1 MWNFKSLQKPLMALF
16 LLCLFPMGALAQ
28 GTVKGTVV
36 DEAGEAIIGASV
48 QVQGAKTG
56 AITDFNGNFSVQAA
70 SNATL
75 VISYVGY
82 ITETVKVNGRSDIS
96 VVLKEDITTLNDVVV
111 IGYGVQKKSDLTGAV
126 ASVKGEDIKN
136 LSTTDAA
143 AAMQG
148 KVSGVQIINTSGDPT
163 AGASIRV
170 RGYSSNS
177 GSLGPLIIV
186 DGLKVDGI
194 QYLDPTLIESM
205 EVLKDAASA
214 AIYGAQ
220 AGNGVVLIT
229 TKNGSKGQAHV
240 TYSLKAASQRLGKK
254 AELFRAKDYI
264 EYHKYLGD
272 MTETELVN
280 NAYYSQVYYYDV
292 NDAEKTNKM
301 TGIYNDALLQKVK
314 DKEIFLGDGV
324 AGTERFDTDWYD
336 EVFENSW
343 SLQHNITV
351 EGGNDKGR
359 FLAGLGI
366 VNNDG
371 MVKGDKDVY
380 KRFTGQINAEY
391 KFFDWLSVQSNTS
404 IEKYK
409 SKSLSKGYGSF
420 LNAVVSIDP
429 LTPAYIYDTADFG
442 QGLAELWDDGRNPGH
457 VPLPAG
463 YTDENPIWYGTS
475 KYMEEAT
482 ANPLAQR
489 DRSNGYSEGV
499 NVRGSFAANLMP
511 INGLTITS
519 RLGYRIAQ
527 GNSHNYS
534 EPYTLNSMAKSETYS
549 ISASTNASLYYQW
562 ENFANYVKQFGQHNI
577 GAMIGMSFTKNHW
590 DNTSVSSSD
599 TQMILRAKHA
609 ANFRYIDCLNDNGK
623 AHLSVG
629 NTPGDATE
637 LSYFGRLSYSFAD
650 RYFLQF
656 NFRADAFDAS
666 KLSADKR
673 WGYFPSVSAGWTISN
688 EPFFKNAVS
697 TNAVSFLKLRGSWGR
712 NGNVNILSGYKYN
725 ASIGLGGYYNFT
737 ESGSASESAK
747 PNGVSNPDLTWETSE
762 QVDLGLDA
770 RFLNNRLSLTIDW
783 YRKMTK
789 DLLVNITP
797 FPELGFSSQTVNS
810 GEVLNTGFDIEAGWR
825 DNIGDFKYS
834 ISANFSPLKNEV
846 KAVNSMLPRY
856 TQGGISG
863 FNQKMQSTF
872 ETGHTIWYF
881 RGYEYAGVY
890 SENTYKS
897 AGDDV
902 LDESK
907 LGRPL
912 YYDQNGGITMAPV
925 EDDMKDLGYG
935 IPKFTYGITVNLEY
949 KGFDLTVFGTGA
961 SGNKIYNLM
970 MSADRPR
977 VNGLDYWWQNSSK
990 TSTYVT
996 ELADGTKETHTKL
1009 DYLGKYPDMKAVA
1022 SDWVFFSSTAN
1033 IFSGSYFK
1041 FKQIQLGYT
1050 LPTKFTKKFLVSNLR
1065 LSVSLD
1071 DFFTITNYP
1080 GADPETSSFDNG
1092 ASRGWDNGNYPTS
1105 KKIVFGLNVTF

>member
-28 GTVKGTVV
+28 SIVKGTVV

-82 ITETVKVNGRSDIS
+82 VTETVKVNGRSNIDII
-96 VVLKEDITTLNDVVV
+96 LKEDVTTLNDVVV

-126 ASVKGEDIKN
+126 ASVKGDDIKN
-136 LSTTDAA
+136 LSTTDAGA
-143 AAMQG
+143 ALQG
-148 KVSGVQIINTSGDPT
+148 KVTGVQIINSGSPG

-170 RGYSSNS
+170 RGYASNS
-177 GSLGPLIIV
+177 GNVGPLLIV
-186 DGLKVDGI
+186 DGLKVDNI

-220 AGNGVVLIT
+220 AGNGVVIIT
-229 TKNGSKGQAHV
+229 TRNGSKGKAKLSY
-240 TYSLKAASQRLGKK
+240 TLKAASQSLGKK
-254 AELFRAKDYI
+254 SELFNAKDYI

-280 NAYYSQVYYYDV
+280 NGYYAQTTQ
-292 NDAEKTNKM
+292 DASGNT
-301 TGIYNDALLQKVK
+301 I
-314 DKEIFLGDGV
+314 GV
-324 AGTERFDTDWYD
+324 PGTERFDTDWYD

-343 SLQHNITV
+343 SIQHNITV
-351 EGGNDKGR
+351 EGGNENGH

-366 VNNDG
+366 VDNDG
-371 MVKGDKDVY
+371 IVKGNKDTY
-380 KRFTGQINAEY
+380 KRFTGQINADY
-391 KFFDWLSVQSNTS
+391 KFFKWLSVSSNTS
-404 IEKYK
+404 IEKWK
-409 SKSLSKGYGSF
+409 RKSLGNGYGSF

-429 LTPAYIYDTADFG
+429 LTAAYIYDEADFG
-442 QGLAELWDDGRNPGH
+442 QNVASAWNSPNHGF

-475 KYMEEAT
+475 KYVEEAT
-482 ANPLAQR
+482 GNPLAQR
-489 DRSNGYSEGV
+489 DRAQGYSEGI
-499 NVRGSFAANLMP
+499 NVRGSVAANLMP
-511 INGLTITS
+511 FDFLTITS

-527 GNSHNYS
+527 GNSHNYG
-534 EPYTLNSMAKSETYS
+534 EPYFLSSMAKSESYS
-549 ISASTNASLYYQW
+549 ISANTDASLYYQW
-562 ENFANYVKQFGQHNI
+562 ENFANFNKTFGQHSIN
-577 GAMIGMSFTKNHW
+577 AMAGMSFTKNHW
-590 DNTSVSSSD
+590 DNTSASSSD
-599 TQMILRAKHA
+599 TQMILRAYHA
-609 ANFRYIDCLNDNGK
+609 PNFRYIDCLNDNGI
-623 AHLSVG
+623 AHLKAG

-650 RYFLQF
+650 RYFLQA
-656 NFRADAFDAS
+656 NFRADAFDSS
-666 KLSADKR
+666 KLMKDKR
-673 WGYFPSVSAGWTISN
+673 WGYFPSFSAGWTISN
-688 EPFFKNAVS
+688 EPFFKNAIS
-697 TNAVSFLKLRGSWGR
+697 TNAVSFLKLRASWGR

-725 ASIGLGGYYNFT
+725 PTITLGGYYDFNDET
-737 ESGSASESAK
+737 SNGSAVEGAQPSGMA
-747 PNGVSNPDLTWETSE
+747 NPDLTWETSE

-770 RFLNNRLSLTIDW
+770 RFLNNRLSIGFDW

-797 FPELGFSSQTVNS
+797 LPELGFSSATVNS

-846 KAVNSMLPRY
+846 KAVNESLPRY
-856 TQGGISG
+856 SQGGISG
-863 FNQKMQSTF
+863 FNQKVQSTF

-881 RGYEYAGVY
+881 RGYEYLGVY
-890 SENTYKS
+890 NDKTCGLVGDTQANPDNIGKALYGGAVTDEAGNTKRG
-897 AGDDV
+897 AV
-902 LDESK
+902 F
-907 LGRPL
+907 
-912 YYDQNGGITMAPV
+912 APV
-925 EDDMKDLGYG
+925 ENDMVDLGSG

-970 MSADRPR
+970 MSADRTR
-977 VNGLDYWWQNSSK
+977 VNGLDYWWKGSSRQD
-990 TSTYVT
+990 
-996 ELADGTKETHTKL
+996 ADGNWTF
-1009 DYLGKYPDMKAVA
+1009 GSYPDMKKVA
-1022 SDWVFFSSTAN
+1022 SDWVFFSSSAN
-1033 IFSGSYFK
+1033 VFSGSYFK

-1050 LPTKFTKKFLVSNLR
+1050 VPTKLTQKALISQLR
-1065 LSVSLD
+1065 LYVSLD

-1080 GADPETSSFDNG
+1080 GADPETASFDNG

-1105 KKIVFGLNVTF
+1105 KKVVFGVNLAF

>member
-1 MWNFKSLQKPLMALF
+1 MWNFKSLQKPLVFLF
-16 LLCLFPMGALAQ
+16 LLCLFPLGALAQ
-28 GTVKGTVV
+28 GTVTGTVN
-36 DEAGEAIIGASV
+36 DEAGEPIIGASV
-48 QVQGAKTG
+48 QVQGTKTG
-56 AITDFNGNFSVQAA
+56 AITDFNGNFSVQAG

-75 VISYVGY
+75 VISYIGY
-82 ITETVKVNGRSDIS
+82 TSATVKVNGRNNIT
-96 VVLKEDITTLNDVVV
+96 VVLKEDAQTLNDVVV

-126 ASVKGEDIKN
+126 ASVKGDEIKN

-205 EVLKDAASA
+205 EVLKDGASA

-229 TKNGSKGQAHV
+229 TKNGKKGTAHV
-240 TYSLKAASQRLGKK
+240 TYNLKAASQSLGKK
-254 AELFRAKDYI
+254 AELFHAADYI

-272 MTETELVN
+272 MSDKELED
-280 NAYYSQVYYYDV
+280 NAYKQGFV
-292 NDAEKTNKM
+292 
-301 TGIYNDALLQKVK
+301 
-314 DKEIFLGDGV
+314 
-324 AGTERFDTDWYD
+324 DTDWYD
-336 EVFENSW
+336 EVFESSW
-343 SLQHNITV
+343 SLQHNLTV

-371 MVKGDKDVY
+371 MVKGDKDTY

-391 KFFDWLSVQSNTS
+391 KFFKWLSVQSNTS

-409 SKSLSKGYGSF
+409 TKSLGKGYGSF

-429 LTPAYIYDTADFG
+429 LTPAYIYDPADFG
-442 QGLAELWDDGRNPGH
+442 QSVEAQWDNGKNPGH
-457 VPLPAG
+457 VLLPPS
-463 YTDENPIWYGTS
+463 YTAENPVWYGTS

-482 ANPLAQR
+482 GNPLAQR
-489 DRSNGYSEGV
+489 DRSMGYNEGV

-511 INGLTITS
+511 FDFLTITS

-527 GNSHNYS
+527 SNGHNYS
-534 EPYTLNSMAKSETYS
+534 EPYFLSSMAKSDTYS
-549 ISASTNASLYYQW
+549 ISANTNASLYYQW
-562 ENFANYVKQFGQHNI
+562 ENFANFNKQFGKHNV
-577 GAMIGMSFTKNHW
+577 GVMAGMSYTKNHW
-590 DNTSVSSSD
+590 DNTNVSSSD

-609 ANFRYIDCLNDNGK
+609 ENFRYISSLNANGLS
-623 AHLSVG
+623 HLSVG

-637 LSYFGRLSYSFAD
+637 LSYFGRLSYSYDD
-650 RYFLQF
+650 RYFIQA
-656 NFRADAFDAS
+656 NFRADAFDSS
-666 KLSADKR
+666 KLSKDNR

-688 EPFFKNAVS
+688 EKFFKDNIS
-697 TNAVSFLKLRGSWGR
+697 TSAVSFLKLRGSWGR
-712 NGNVNILSGYKYN
+712 NGNVNILSGYQYN
-725 ASIGLGGYYNFT
+725 ATIGLGGYYYFT
-737 ESGSASESAK
+737 DEMASGDHATEVAK

-762 QVDLGLDA
+762 QWDAGLDA
-770 RFLNNRLSLTIDW
+770 RFLDNRLSLTIDW
-783 YRKMTK
+783 YRKVTK
-789 DLLVNITP
+789 DLLISIKP
-797 FPELGFSSQTVNS
+797 YPELGFSSQTVNS
-810 GEVLNTGFDIEAGWR
+810 GEVLNTGFDIELGWR
-825 DNIGDFKYS
+825 DHVGDFKYS
-834 ISANFSPLKNEV
+834 INANFSPLKNEV
-846 KAVNSMLPRY
+846 QKVNSMLPRY
-856 TQGGISG
+856 SQGGISG
-863 FNQKMQSTF
+863 FNQKLSSTF
-872 ETGHTIWYF
+872 EAGHTIWYF
-881 RGYEYAGVY
+881 RGYQYAGVNT
-890 SENTYKS
+890 EN
-897 AGDDV
+897 
-902 LDESK
+902 
-907 LGRPL
+907 GRPQYVAKDGSL
-912 YYDQNGGITMAPV
+912 TDAPV
-925 EDDMKDLGYG
+925 EEDMVDLGSG
-935 IPKFTYGITVNLEY
+935 IPKFTYGVTLNLEW

-977 VNGLDYWWQNSSK
+977 VNGLDYYWKNSSRQN
-990 TSTYVT
+990 
-996 ELADGTKETHTKL
+996 EDGSWNF
-1009 DYLGKYPDMKAVA
+1009 GKYPDMKAVA

-1033 IFSGSYFK
+1033 VFSGSYFK

-1050 LPTKFTKKFLVSNLR
+1050 IPQNITKKFLVSNLR

-1071 DFFTITNYP
+1071 DYFTITSYP

>member
-1 MWNFKSLQKPLMALF
+1 MWNFKSLQKPLLALF
-16 LLCLFPMGALAQ
+16 LLCLFPLGAMAQ
-28 GTVKGTVV
+28 SVVKGTVN
-36 DEAGEAIIGASV
+36 DEAGEPIIGASV
-48 QVQGAKTG
+48 KVQGTKAG
-56 AITDFNGNFSVQAA
+56 GITDFNGNFSVEADA
-70 SNATL
+70 NSTL
-75 VISYVGY
+75 VISYIGY
-82 ITETVKVNGRSDIS
+82 TTATIKVNGRNNI
-96 VVLKEDITTLNDVVV
+96 VVSLKEDAQTLNDVVV

-126 ASVKGEDIKN
+126 ASVKGDEIKN

-205 EVLKDAASA
+205 EVLKDGASA

-229 TKNGSKGQAHV
+229 TKNGSKGTAHV
-240 TYSLKAASQRLGKK
+240 TYNLKAASQSLGKK
-254 AELFRAKDYI
+254 AELFHAKDYI

-280 NAYYSQVYYYDV
+280 NGYYGQVV
-292 NDAEKTNKM
+292 
-301 TGIYNDALLQKVK
+301 
-314 DKEIFLGDGV
+314 DGV
-324 AGTERFDTDWYD
+324 GVPGTERFDTDWYD

-351 EGGNDKGR
+351 EGGNDKGH

-380 KRFTGQINAEY
+380 KRFTGQINADY
-391 KFFDWLSVQSNTS
+391 KFFKWLSVQSNTS

-409 SKSLSKGYGSF
+409 TKSLGKGYGSF

-429 LTPAYIYDTADFG
+429 LTPAYIYDQADFG
-442 QGLAELWDDGRNPGH
+442 QNVQGAWDSENHGF
-457 VPLPAG
+457 VPVPAD
-463 YTDENPIWYGTS
+463 YTEENPVWYGTS
-475 KYMEEAT
+475 KYVEEAT
-482 ANPLAQR
+482 GNPLAQR

-511 INGLTITS
+511 FDCLTITS

-527 GNSHNYS
+527 SNSHNYS
-534 EPYTLNSMAKSETYS
+534 EPYFLSSMAKSESYS

-562 ENFANYVKQFGQHNI
+562 ENFANFNKSFGQHNI
-577 GAMIGMSFTKNHW
+577 GAMIGMSYTKDHN

-599 TQMILRAKHA
+599 SQMILRAKHA
-609 ANFRYIDCLNDNGK
+609 ENFRYISSLNANGLS
-623 AHLSVG
+623 HLTVG
-629 NTPGDATE
+629 NTPNDATA
-637 LSYFGRLSYSFAD
+637 LAYFGRLSYSYGD
-650 RYFLQF
+650 RYFIQA
-656 NFRADAFDAS
+656 NFRADAFDSS
-666 KLSADKR
+666 KLSKENR
-673 WGYFPSVSAGWTISN
+673 WGYFPSFSAGWTISN
-688 EPFFKNAVS
+688 EKFFKNAVPTS
-697 TNAVSFLKLRGSWGR
+697 AVSFLKLRGSWGR

-725 ASIGLGGYYNFT
+725 ATIGLGGYYNFT
-737 ESGSASESAK
+737 DAGAATEVAK

-770 RFLNNRLSLTIDW
+770 RFLDNRLSLTVDW
-783 YRKMTK
+783 YRKVTK
-789 DLLVNITP
+789 DLLVSIKP
-797 FPELGFSSQTVNS
+797 FPELGFTSQTVNS
-810 GEVLNTGFDIEAGWR
+810 GEVLNTGVDIEAGWR
-825 DNIGDFKYS
+825 DHVGDFKYS

-846 KAVNSMLPRY
+846 QAVNAMLPRY
-856 TQGGISG
+856 SQGGISG
-863 FNQKMQSTF
+863 FNQKVQSTF

-890 SENTYKS
+890 NSDLTDGE
-897 AGDDV
+897 AF
-902 LDESK
+902 DESK
-907 LGRPL
+907 VGRPL
-912 YYDQNGGITMAPV
+912 YVAQDGNLTLAPV
-925 EDDMKDLGYG
+925 EDDMVDLGSG
-935 IPKFTYGITVNLEY
+935 IPKFTYGVTLNLEW

-977 VNGLDYWWQNSSK
+977 VNGLDYWWKDSYRQN
-990 TSTYVT
+990 
-996 ELADGTKETHTKL
+996 EDGSWTT
-1009 DYLGKYPDMKAVA
+1009 GQFPDMKAVA
-1022 SDWVFFSSTAN
+1022 SDWVFFSSSAN
-1033 IFSGSYFK
+1033 VFSGSYFK

-1050 LPTKFTKKFLVSNLR
+1050 LPQNITKKFLVSNLR
-1065 LSVSLD
+1065 VSVSLD
-1071 DFFTITNYP
+1071 DYFTITNYP

>member
-1 MWNFKSLQKPLMALF
+1 MWNFKSLQKPLLALF
-16 LLCLFPMGALAQ
+16 LLCLFPLGAMAQ
-28 GTVKGTVV
+28 SVVKGTVN
-36 DEAGEAIIGASV
+36 DEAGEPIIGASV
-48 QVQGAKTG
+48 KVQGTKAG
-56 AITDFNGNFSVQAA
+56 GITDFNGNFSVEA
-70 SNATL
+70 NANSTL
-75 VISYVGY
+75 VISYIGY
-82 ITETVKVNGRSDIS
+82 TTATIKVNGRNNI
-96 VVLKEDITTLNDVVV
+96 VVALKEDAQTLNDVVV

-126 ASVKGEDIKN
+126 ASVKGDEIKN

-205 EVLKDAASA
+205 EVLKDGASA

-229 TKNGSKGQAHV
+229 TKNGSKGTAHV
-240 TYSLKAASQRLGKK
+240 SYSLKAASQSLGKK
-254 AELFRAKDYI
+254 ADLFHASDYI

-280 NAYYSQVYYYDV
+280 NGYYSQTQEVTKEDGSV
-292 NDAEKTNKM
+292 VIEGVPG
-301 TGIYNDALLQKVK
+301 TG
-314 DKEIFLGDGV
+314 
-324 AGTERFDTDWYD
+324 RFDTDWYD

-351 EGGNDKGR
+351 EGGNDKGH

-380 KRFTGQINAEY
+380 KRFTGQINADY
-391 KFFDWLSVQSNTS
+391 KFFKWLSVQSNTS

-409 SKSLSKGYGSF
+409 TKSLGKGYGSF

-429 LTPAYIYDTADFG
+429 LTPAYVYDPSDMGSGA
-442 QGLAELWDDGRNPGH
+442 AEAWATENHGF
-457 VPLPAG
+457 VPVPAG
-463 YTDENPIWYGTS
+463 YTEENPIYYGTS
-475 KYMEEAT
+475 KYIEEAT
-482 ANPLAQR
+482 GNPLAQR
-489 DRSNGYSEGV
+489 DRTNGYSEGV

-511 INGLTITS
+511 FDFLTITS

-527 GNSHNYS
+527 GNGHNYN
-534 EPYTLNSMAKSETYS
+534 EPYFLNSMAKSETYS
-549 ISASTNASLYYQW
+549 ISANTNASLYYQW
-562 ENFANYVKQFGQHNI
+562 ENFANFNKQFGLHNI
-577 GAMIGMSFTKNHW
+577 GAMVGMSYTKNHW

-599 TQMILRAKHA
+599 SQMILRAKHA
-609 ANFRYIDCLNDNGK
+609 ENFRYIDCLNDNGK
-623 AHLSVG
+623 NHLSVG

-637 LSYFGRLSYSFAD
+637 LSYFGRLSYSYGD

-656 NFRADAFDAS
+656 NFRADAFDSS
-666 KLSADKR
+666 KLSKDNR

-688 EPFFKNAVS
+688 EKFFKDNVS
-697 TNAVSFLKLRGSWGR
+697 TSAVSFLKLRGSWGR

-725 ASIGLGGYYNFT
+725 ATIGLGGYYNFT
-737 ESGSASESAK
+737 DAGLATEVAK

-770 RFLNNRLSLTIDW
+770 RFLDNRLSLTVDW
-783 YRKMTK
+783 YRKVTK
-789 DLLVNITP
+789 DLLVNIKP

-825 DNIGDFKYS
+825 DHVGDFKYS

-846 KAVNSMLPRY
+846 QAVNAMLPRY
-856 TQGGISG
+856 SQGGISG
-863 FNQKMQSTF
+863 FNQKVSSTF
-872 ETGHTIWYF
+872 EAGHTIWYF
-881 RGYEYAGVY
+881 RGYQYAGVNP
-890 SENTYKS
+890 ET
-897 AGDDV
+897 A
-902 LDESK
+902 
-907 LGRPL
+907 RPQYVAKDGSL
-912 YYDQNGGITMAPV
+912 TDAPE
-925 EDDMKDLGYG
+925 EDDMVDLGSG
-935 IPKFTYGITVNLEY
+935 IPKFTYGITLNLEW
-949 KGFDLTVFGTGA
+949 KGLDLTVFGTGA

-977 VNGLDYWWQNSSK
+977 VNGLDYWWKDSSRTHIDK
-990 TSTYVT
+990 
-996 ELADGTKETHTKL
+996 DTKQTVI
-1009 DYLGKYPDMKAVA
+1009 DYIGQFPDMKAVA
-1022 SDWVFFSSTAN
+1022 SDWVFFSSSAN
-1033 IFSGSYFK
+1033 VFSGSYFK

-1050 LPTKFTKKFLVSNLR
+1050 LPQNITKKFLVSNLR
-1065 LSVSLD
+1065 VSVSLD
-1071 DFFTITNYP
+1071 DYFTITNYP

>member
-1 MWNFKSLQKPLMALF
+1 MWNFKSLQKPLVFLF
-16 LLCLFPMGALAQ
+16 LLCLFPLGALAQ
-28 GTVKGTVV
+28 GTITGTVN
-36 DEAGEAIIGASV
+36 DEAGEPIIGASV
-48 QVQGAKTG
+48 KVQGTNTG
-56 AITDFNGNFSVQAA
+56 AITDFNGNFSVQAP

-75 VISYVGY
+75 QISYIGY
-82 ITETVKVNGRSDIS
+82 ITANVKANGRNNIT
-96 VVLKEDITTLNDVVV
+96 VVLKEDAQTLNDVVV

-126 ASVKGEDIKN
+126 ASVKGDEIKN

-148 KVSGVQIINTSGDPT
+148 KVSGVQIINTSGDPA

-220 AGNGVVLIT
+220 AGNGVVIIT

-240 TYSLKAASQRLGKK
+240 TYSLKAASQSLGKK
-254 AELFRAKDYI
+254 AQLFHAADYI

-272 MTETELVN
+272 MTEKELVDN
-280 NAYYSQVYYYDV
+280 GYYSQV
-292 NDAEKTNKM
+292 DANGNGVPG
-301 TGIYNDALLQKVK
+301 TG
-314 DKEIFLGDGV
+314 
-324 AGTERFDTDWYD
+324 RFDTDWYD
-336 EVFENSW
+336 ETFENSW

-371 MVKGDKDVY
+371 MVKGDKDTY

-409 SKSLSKGYGSF
+409 TKSLGKGYGSF

-442 QGLAELWDDGRNPGH
+442 QNVEAQWADGANPGH
-457 VPLPAG
+457 VLLPPS
-463 YTDENPIWYGTS
+463 YTEENPVWYGTS
-475 KYMEEAT
+475 KYVEEAT
-482 ANPLAQR
+482 GNPLAQR
-489 DRSNGYSEGV
+489 DRAMGYSEGV

-511 INGLTITS
+511 FKFLTITS

-534 EPYTLNSMAKSETYS
+534 EPYFLSSMAKSDTYS

-562 ENFANYVKQFGQHNI
+562 ENFANFNKQFGKHNV
-577 GAMIGMSFTKNHW
+577 GAMVGMSFTKNHW

-609 ANFRYIDCLNDNGK
+609 ENFRYIDCLNDNGK

-637 LSYFGRLSYSFAD
+637 LSYFGRLSYSYDD
-650 RYFLQF
+650 RYFIQA
-656 NFRADAFDAS
+656 NFRADAFDSS
-666 KLSADKR
+666 KLSKKNR

-688 EPFFKNAVS
+688 EKFFKNSVPTS
-697 TNAVSFLKLRGSWGR
+697 AVSFLKLRGSWGR
-712 NGNVNILSGYKYN
+712 NGNVNILSGYQYN
-725 ASIGLGGYYNFT
+725 ATIGLGGYYNFT
-737 ESGSASESAK
+737 DTGLATEVAK

-770 RFLNNRLSLTIDW
+770 RFLDNRLSLTIDW
-783 YRKMTK
+783 YRKLTK
-789 DLLVNITP
+789 DLLISIKP
-797 FPELGFSSQTVNS
+797 FPELGFNSQTVNS

-825 DNIGDFKYS
+825 DHVGDFKYS

-846 KAVNSMLPRY
+846 QAVNSMLPRY
-856 TQGGISG
+856 SQGGISG
-863 FNQKMQSTF
+863 FNQKVQSTF
-872 ETGHTIWYF
+872 EVGHTIWYF
-881 RGYEYAGVY
+881 RGYEYAGVNP
-890 SENTYKS
+890 ET
-897 AGDDV
+897 A
-902 LDESK
+902 
-907 LGRPL
+907 RPQYVAADGSL
-912 YYDQNGGITMAPV
+912 TDAPV
-925 EDDMKDLGYG
+925 EDDMVDLGSG
-935 IPKFTYGITVNLEY
+935 IPKFTYGITLNLEW

-977 VNGLDYWWQNSSK
+977 VNGLDYWWKDSSK
-990 TSTYVT
+990 THVDEAT
-996 ELADGTKETHTKL
+996 GTTVV
-1009 DYLGKYPDMKAVA
+1009 DYLGKFPDMKAVA
-1022 SDWVFFSSTAN
+1022 SDWVFFSSSAN
-1033 IFSGSYFK
+1033 VFSGSYFK

-1050 LPTKFTKKFLVSNLR
+1050 IPSQYTKKFLVSNLR

-1071 DFFTITNYP
+1071 DYFTITSYP